1 MTVVCW
7 VFWRSG
13 VCGFAVMNWKG
24 CHSNSRHGN
33 THLVTNF
40 CCFKSFG
47 PAGGSMPLLRIWVTN
62 CWWPFSVYFP
72 ATGLLPKLRAIRSQ
86 LPLWLLF
93 LSAAMLLCHAI
104 EGLYSLCISKSQ
116 RNTYFSKFLRS
127 CCFIFIVLY
136 LFISISYIIPFP
148 IFPATNLVSPPPA
161 SMTVLP
167 HSPTH
172 SCLDTQAFLDSG
184 SSRLHRTKGLRSQW
198 CPIRQSSTTYP
209 AGAMCATKCTLCLV

>member
-1 MTVVCW
+1 MAIHTWWQISAALSPLALLVEVCLCLE
-7 VFWRSG
+7 FGSQTAG
-13 VCGFAVMNWKG
+13 D
-24 CHSNSRHGN
+24 HSQC
-33 THLVTNF
+33 T
-40 CCFKSFG
+40 
-47 PAGGSMPLLRIWVTN
+47 
-62 CWWPFSVYFP
+62 FP
-72 ATGLLPKLRAIRSQ
+72 ATGLLPKIRAIRSQ

-161 SMTVLP
+161 SMTVLA